1 MAVCPKGSL
10 HIEGLYGNVK
20 HLFERML
27 FDLTIQSAFLLAQ
40 VDSKDLTL
48 QEIANLRH
56 IMDDD
61 VAIGSSQSSGKG

>member
-20 HLFERML
+20 HLFEPML
-27 FDLTIQSAFLLAQ
+27 FDLTIQSALLAQ

-48 QEIANLRH
+48 QESANLRH